1 MSNATTHNA
10 ATHNPATQN
19 ARTNKISTKFKGLA
33 AAGALAVLLSACG
46 TNQAAAPIDTAPA
59 TTVLTSEAPEIAIST
74 PTTEAPTNVLG
85 SQKNNDAPIAAP
97 APKPATPAFTIGSCA
112 NSAYPAGFEYEVSG
126 IKADDKDGGLVLR
139 TNPNYNQPAIA
150 TILEGEVIS
159 SFGTSDTCG
168 HDDKGRTWWFISA
181 YDGSGW
187 VNANYLTP
195 YDFIPDFHG
204 GDDVNEEE
212 EPDVHGDCHILS
224 SGDCVVVYR
233 MGDEIVATDG
243 PLAGDQALE
252 TYLACNYFYDGDAC
266 TILAI
271 NGQSDLLGNSLTQTP
286 DDFLLTDCNTLTG
299 INGELACAEAW
310 NRGLLGE

>member
-74 PTTEAPTNVLG
+74 PTTQPPVAVTETVKPAPKV
-85 SQKNNDAPIAAP
+85 Q
-97 APKPATPAFTIGSCA
+97 APKPAAPDFRIGNCTWGENA
-112 NSAYPAGFEYEVSG
+112 DGLEYEVFG
-126 IKADDKDGGLVLR
+126 IKADDKDGGLVMR